1 MFCYFMIL
9 NFNLNN
15 NIWFNYSLQKTKN
28 IDVINYNL
36 IDDNHF
42 DYKKFQNIF
51 NLDYIALD
59 MEKNNYLLNNMW
71 SESLKS
77 SNILVNGSDDFFY
90 FSFFILNLFS
100 IFTLFLCGIFFL
112 SSFYERYMSYF
123 FKKLLN
129 LVNTFIVN
137 CLSYYEI
144 ISILSSYLVIS
155 VFFFVLAIEDEDIS
169 DMLFLLIFVF
179 LVFLLY
185 GLLFSLGFIKCYFF
199 LNSNNSGYVFRKKIS
214 DDIINFILSL
224 LRIFVCWIRYIFYDL
239 QVDFIDMLLLYTED
253 INFEIYESNFN
264 LNFFYNILAIV
275 LDLILYTLLV
285 IMCLVKLSIA
295 SFLMW
300 LIIDLFLLRIG
311 FFVSESWL
319 INSIKSILLSS
330 IKINK

>member
-1 MFCYFMIL
+1 MIL

-15 NIWFNYSLQKTKN
+15 NIWFNYSLQNTKN
-28 IDVINYNL
+28 IDLVNYNL
-36 IDDNHF
+36 IDHDHF
-42 DYKKFQNIF
+42 EYKKFQNVL
-51 NLDYIALD
+51 NLDYVEIGID
-59 MEKNNYLLNNMW
+59 NTNLLISNIW
-71 SESLKS
+71 SDSLKS
-77 SNILVNGSDDFFY
+77 SNTLVNGSDDFFY
-90 FSFFILNLFS
+90 VSFFILSLLS
-100 IFTLFLCGIFFL
+100 LFTLFLCSIFFL
-112 SSFYERYMSYF
+112 SAFYERYMPYF

-129 LVNTFIVN
+129 LVNTFIIN

-144 ISILSSYLVIS
+144 ISIFSSYLVIS

-169 DMLFLLIFVF
+169 DMLFLLIFIF
-179 LVFLLY
+179 LIFLLY

-199 LNSNNSGYVFRKKIS
+199 LNSNNSGYVFRKKVS

-253 INFEIYESNFN
+253 INFEICDSNFN
-264 LNFFYNILAIV
+264 LNFFYKILTII

-311 FFVSESWL
+311 FFVSEVWL
-319 INSIKSILLSS
+319 INSIKNILILNTK
-330 IKINK
+330 IKK

>member
-1 MFCYFMIL
+1 MIL

-28 IDVINYNL
+28 IDIVNYSL

-51 NLDYIALD
+51 NLDFISIDL
-59 MEKNNYLLNNMW
+59 EKNNLINNNIW
-71 SESLKS
+71 AESLKS
-77 SNILVNGSDDFFY
+77 SNILVNGFDDFFY
-90 FSFFILNLFS
+90 ISFFVLNLFS
-100 IFTLFLCGIFFL
+100 IFTLFVCGIFFL

-144 ISILSSYLVIS
+144 ISIFSSYLVIS
-155 VFFFVLAIEDEDIS
+155 VFFFALAIEDEDIS
-169 DMLFLLIFVF
+169 DMLIFLIFIF
-179 LVFLLY
+179 LIFLLY

-199 LNSNNSGYVFRKKIS
+199 LNSNNSGYVFRKKVS

-239 QVDFIDMLLLYTED
+239 QVDFIDMLLIYTED
-253 INFEIYESNFN
+253 INFEIFESTFN
-264 LNFFYNILAIV
+264 LNFFYKFLTII
-275 LDLILYTLLV
+275 LDLILYTLLL

-319 INSIKSILLSS
+319 INSIKNILFLNNK
-330 IKINK
+330 IK

>member
-1 MFCYFMIL
+1 MIL

-28 IDVINYNL
+28 IDIVNYSL

-51 NLDYIALD
+51 NLDFISIDL
-59 MEKNNYLLNNMW
+59 EKNNLINNNIW
-71 SESLKS
+71 AESLKS
-77 SNILVNGSDDFFY
+77 SNILVSGFDDFFY
-90 FSFFILNLFS
+90 ISFFVLNLFS
-100 IFTLFLCGIFFL
+100 IFTLFVCGIFFL

-144 ISILSSYLVIS
+144 ISIFSSYLVIS
-155 VFFFVLAIEDEDIS
+155 VFFFALAIEDEDIS
-169 DMLFLLIFVF
+169 DMLIFLIFIF
-179 LVFLLY
+179 LIFLLY

-199 LNSNNSGYVFRKKIS
+199 LNSNNSGYVFRKKVS

-239 QVDFIDMLLLYTED
+239 QVDFIDMLLIYTED
-253 INFEIYESNFN
+253 INFEIFESTFN
-264 LNFFYNILAIV
+264 LNFFYKFLTII
-275 LDLILYTLLV
+275 LDLILYTLLL

-319 INSIKSILLSS
+319 INSIKNILFLNNK
-330 IKINK
+330 IK

>member
-1 MFCYFMIL
+1 MIL

-28 IDVINYNL
+28 IDIVNYSL

-51 NLDYIALD
+51 NLDFISIDL
-59 MEKNNYLLNNMW
+59 EKNNLINNNIW
-71 SESLKS
+71 VESLKS
-77 SNILVNGSDDFFY
+77 SNILVNGFDDFFY
-90 FSFFILNLFS
+90 ISFFVLNLFS
-100 IFTLFLCGIFFL
+100 IFTLFVCGIFFL

-144 ISILSSYLVIS
+144 ISIFSSYLVIS
-155 VFFFVLAIEDEDIS
+155 VFFFALAIEDEDIS
-169 DMLFLLIFVF
+169 DMLIFLIFIF
-179 LVFLLY
+179 LIFLLY

-199 LNSNNSGYVFRKKIS
+199 LNSNNSGYVFRKKVS

-239 QVDFIDMLLLYTED
+239 QVDFIDMLLIYTED
-253 INFEIYESNFN
+253 INFEIFESTFN
-264 LNFFYNILAIV
+264 LNFFYKFLTII
-275 LDLILYTLLV
+275 LDLILYTLLL

-319 INSIKSILLSS
+319 INSIKNILFLNNK
-330 IKINK
+330 IK